1 MFCDLGEFK
10 KHRPRGPQ
18 RYLVVWLPEEHVPF
32 AERPAHAD
40 LALFS
45 VDLVLDALQ
54 YQVAIVG
61 GPVVGPQQLVERRQ
75 HFVPEVER
83 FVPHSVRI
91 TCKKREGNAN
101 D

>member
-1 MFCDLGEFK
+1 M
-10 KHRPRGPQ
+10 
-18 RYLVVWLPEEHVPF
+18 PF

-40 LALFS
+40 LALFR
-45 VDLVLDALQ
+45 VDLVFDALQ
-54 YQVAIVG
+54 NQVAIIG

-75 HFVPEVER
+75 HFVPEVEH

-91 TCKKREGNAN
+91 TCKKRRENAN